1 MAKTATLNLLRHH
14 PLLNPIHAFSAV
26 RSLSLCSSKKDP
38 DLESALT
45 RNRRWIVNNQ
55 IKNLLLRSPDQTS
68 TVRSLQKRFRTLDL
82 QGNALN
88 WLRKYPCCFETFI
101 NGGDGEQ
108 SFRLT
113 KRMLELVEAEE
124 ATRES
129 RQPILVDVLSKL
141 LMMSRH
147 RRIGASKF
155 ASLKRG
161 FGFPD
166 DYPVSVIARH
176 PERFRIINYGGRRST
191 MEIELVKL
199 DENLAVPSPPSVV
212 TDPAEVESR
221 AVAVVREIL
230 SMTLWKKASIA
241 KLGRFR
247 REFGFPERLDS
258 LLVRHPSVFYVSNRY
273 RIHTVV
279 LREGYIGSELVEK
292 DPLVVVK
299 ERFGELM
306 EGGLHEYNQRRC
318 AKNLEEKRRKGL
330 VKKRIDG
337 GEEGR
342 GGGSEGCGGGEKG
355 RKGGIYDAEA
365 RRRFYKVLF
374 EDDAH

>member
-1 MAKTATLNLLRHH
+1 MAKTATLNLFRHQ
-14 PLLNPIHAFSAV
+14 PLLNPNHAFSTV

-124 ATRES
+124 AARES

-199 DENLAVPSPPSVV
+199 DESLAV
-212 TDPAEVESR
+212 AEAESR

-279 LREGYIGSELVEK
+279 LREGYIGSELAEK

-306 EGGLHEYNQRRC
+306 EGGLHEYNRRRC
-318 AKNLEEKRRKGL
+318 EKNLEEKRRKGL
-330 VKKRIDG
+330 VKKRMDG

-342 GGGSEGCGGGEKG
+342 GGGDKG
-355 RKGGIYDAEA
+355 RKWELYDAEV

-374 EDDAH
+374 VDDAP